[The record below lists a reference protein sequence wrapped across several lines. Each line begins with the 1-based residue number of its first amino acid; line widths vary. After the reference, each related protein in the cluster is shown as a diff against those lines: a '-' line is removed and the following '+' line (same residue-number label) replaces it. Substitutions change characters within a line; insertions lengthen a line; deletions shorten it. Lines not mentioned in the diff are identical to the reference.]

1 MKMNVNLYR
10 VEQYYKNEFV
20 CSDYKAFKECD
31 ACIIRS
37 HICTFFFAVNLS
49 QRLKY
54 CSLSWPSIKY
64 FFWNIVHVCSYCV
77 FSLYVHCKFALI
89 FLPYFFGLHSTKPV
103 MSLRK
108 HPKCFFFILYNN
120 YFPAWNF
127 EGDDTVSIIIVVV
140 ISGCMKILFYF

>member
-1 MKMNVNLYR
+1 MLKTELIWIMLNAKGGVFMKMNVNLYR

-20 CSDYKAFKECD
+20 CSDYNAFKECD

-120 YFPAWNF
+120 YFPA
-127 EGDDTVSIIIVVV
+127 
-140 ISGCMKILFYF
+140 